1 VAFPVAIAAAIFT
14 AKSAVLV
21 TLFTAFVRM
30 ATYGVLFALGVSIIS
45 VVGFDSLEGLVLTE
59 LADRLDGLPSSIL
72 SIVALTRVD
81 QAMAIILGAWTFSA
95 TLGAVGA
102 VTRWR
107 RGAPGSLT
115 A

>member
-1 VAFPVAIAAAIFT
+1 MALPALIATAVFT
-14 AKSAVLV
+14 ARSAALAA
-21 TLFTAFVRM
+21 LFTAFIR
-30 ATYGVLFALGVSIIS
+30 AASYGVLLALGISIVS
-45 VVGFDSLEGLVLTE
+45 VVGFDSIEGLILDE
-59 LADRLDGLPSSIL
+59 LVDRLDPLPASIL
-72 SIVALTRVD
+72 QIVALTRVD

-95 TLGAVGA
+95 TLGVVGG